1 MVLFLTQIERDR
13 FASYL
18 EQEAESDDALVV
30 QLEKIGP
37 KGLATKY
44 RTESLA
50 AKIIVAKLRMTHDES
65 LSG

>member
-1 MVLFLTQIERDR
+1 MSFFLTQTERDR

-18 EQEAESDDALVV
+18 EQEAESDEALVA

-44 RTESLA
+44 RTEALA
-50 AKIIVAKLRMTHDES
+50 AKIIVAKLRMTHEES